1 MERVM
6 TRENL
11 LQSIGFLKPDKF
23 ITNISKIGKGSVSIS
38 LLAQNPN
45 LDFGET
51 ASIKARKSNKVPL
64 QPKENYSDLWHMD
77 IGYDPCAVIGGV
89 KYTLLFI
96 DSSSR
101 YRHVY
106 PLKNLNTSIL
116 RAVKRFFK
124 DVKVKPKL
132 ICTDFDHKLI
142 AGEVSKYIEEEQQV
156 DLAPYRQH
164 QNGLVE
170 RTWQTA
176 VTMCRNWIT
185 SSLLPSKYWWFGITH
200 AIEIMNILPSS
211 HKGKCVKTPHELVFG
226 TKVDYDVLFPMFS
239 VAYLKQERE

>member
-1 MERVM
+1 MIIKQGPTSAKTE
-6 TRENL
+6 
-11 LQSIGFLKPDKF
+11 LQRPMAHGHWLWPLCSHWWSQIHSTIRQQFLK
-23 ITNISKIGKGSVSIS
+23 IQVCISSQKP
-38 LLAQNPN
+38 Q
-45 LDFGET
+45 
-51 ASIKARKSNKVPL
+51 
-64 QPKENYSDLWHMD
+64 H
-77 IGYDPCAVIGGV
+77 
-89 KYTLLFI
+89 LF
-96 DSSSR
+96 
-101 YRHVY
+101 
-106 PLKNLNTSIL
+106 LK
-116 RAVKRFFK
+116 AVKRFFK

-132 ICTDFDHKLI
+132 IRTDFDRKLI
-142 AGEVSKYIEEEQQV
+142 AGEVSKYIEEEQHV
-156 DLAPYRQH
+156 DLEASPPYRQH

-185 SSLLPSKYWWFGITH
+185 SSLLPSKYWWFGIKH